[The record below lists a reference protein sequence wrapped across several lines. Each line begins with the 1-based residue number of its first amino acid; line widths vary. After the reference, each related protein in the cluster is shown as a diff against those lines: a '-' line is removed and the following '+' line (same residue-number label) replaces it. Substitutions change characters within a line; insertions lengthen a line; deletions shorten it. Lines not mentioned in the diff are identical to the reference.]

1 MNEVD
6 NKKIIDLHTEGKKR
20 FRIIGIPERVIVD
33 NKISYKIPVKIIGND
48 DIEENMVKYLSVTE
62 EEMLEMLNLAKG
74 YFSDEEANR
83 AYT

>member
-6 NKKIIDLHTEGKKR
+6 KEIVDIHSEGKKR

-48 DIEENMVKYLSVTE
+48 DIEESDTKYLSVTE
-62 EEMLEMLNLAKG
+62 DEMVEMLNLAKG
-74 YFSDEEANR
+74 YFDNEDANV
-83 AYT
+83 AYV